1 MRVRSENNRVRPVR
15 LPAARGVVYD
25 RFGEILVDNRPSF
38 NAIFVPEDAPDR
50 RLVLRNVSLYLNE
63 PESDLLQR
71 LRSPGKRP
79 PYEGV
84 ALRRDVDWQGVVALE
99 THQLDLP
106 GVSLQVVPKRFYPFG
121 PLAAHL
127 LGYVSEVNARD
138 LEADASGGEC
148 AYRQGDLGGKA
159 GLERALDGDLCG
171 RAGVQHVE
179 VDAHGRRMR
188 LLEER
193 ADQSGRN
200 VTLTIDRDLQETAE
214 RALGEGDGSIVALD
228 PRNGEVLV
236 MASRPT
242 FDPNVFARGIRRDE
256 WRALVQ
262 DKKHPLNNRAIQGQY
277 PPGSTFKMI
286 VAAGALEKN
295 IISVATGFGCGGGLQ
310 FGGHYFRCWRKGGHG
325 AMALHDALVQ
335 SCDVYFYQA
344 GQRLGVDG
352 IADYSHRFGLGLPT
366 GILLDHEKAGIIP
379 STEWKQKRFKQPWFA
394 GETLSVAIGQGYV
407 TTTPLQLAQYA
418 AILANG
424 GTRYRPQYV
433 KRIEAADGTLVHELT
448 PEVLGE
454 TGIKPST
461 FARIREAMRDVV
473 MTERGTGTKARVAG
487 IEVAGKTGTAQSVG
501 ERDKGARDAR
511 TRQDHALFIAFAPV
525 EKPEIA
531 VAVIVEHAGEHG
543 GTVAAPMAQ
552 QVMERYFTR
561 GAPTVPLPPA
571 PPPTTEAHAT
581 GSPAHHPL

>member
-1 MRVRSENNRVRPVR
+1 
-15 LPAARGVVYD
+15 
-25 RFGEILVDNRPSF
+25 
-38 NAIFVPEDAPDR
+38 
-50 RLVLRNVSLYLNE
+50 
-63 PESDLLQR
+63 
-71 LRSPGKRP
+71 
-79 PYEGV
+79 
-84 ALRRDVDWQGVVALE
+84 
-99 THQLDLP
+99 
-106 GVSLQVVPKRFYPFG
+106 
-121 PLAAHL
+121 
-127 LGYVSEVNARD
+127 
-138 LEADASGGEC
+138 
-148 AYRQGDLGGKA
+148 
-159 GLERALDGDLCG
+159 
-171 RAGVQHVE
+171 
-179 VDAHGRRMR
+179 MR
-188 LLEER
+188 LLEVR

-200 VTLTIDRDLQETAE
+200 VTHTIDRDLQETAE

-262 DKKHPLNNRAIQGQY
+262 DKKHPLNNRAIHGQY

-473 MTERGTGTKARVAG
+473 MTERGTGKKARVAG

-525 EKPEIA
+525 ENPEIA
-531 VAVIVEHAGEHG
+531 VAVLVEHAGEHG